1 MSKIPFCKLSMTDF
15 QATCVITPSTMFRH
29 CVYGC
34 KSHVLA
40 RILVIVVKSVLF
52 LSSLDTLSLVIQLLK
67 FVVCLQHIGSL

>member
-1 MSKIPFCKLSMTDF
+1 MIPFRKLSMTDF

-52 LSSLDTLSLVIQLLK
+52 ISHLILTALKTTAFLV
-67 FVVCLQHIGSL
+67 FNCLQR